1 MAEQHIEREITYTE
15 PRWKPDAGTEK
26 TTTMI
31 EAQFATGDRHNFE
44 EWELEAIDGMA
55 YPKSKLV
62 QFRGAWYTPEHLQDE
77 IHDENT
83 K

>member
-1 MAEQHIEREITYTE
+1 MAEQHITRTVTYTE

-26 TTTMI
+26 TVDMI
-31 EAQFATGDRHNFE
+31 EAQYTTGERFNFE
-44 EWELEAIDGMA
+44 KWQLEAIDGLS
-55 YPKSKLV
+55 YPESELV